1 MSANTIK
8 FGFPTLE
15 VDWKNA
21 SAHCKFVFQ
30 PKIIPQGLKLS
41 TLGKIDF
48 RPLRKFNGANFYI
61 CFAFLSE
68 EPKIIEKIDL
78 AKCPF

>member
-1 MSANTIK
+1 MSLYLYAR
-8 FGFPTLE
+8 G
-15 VDWKNA
+15 
-21 SAHCKFVFQ
+21 H
-30 PKIIPQGLKLS
+30 
-41 TLGKIDF
+41 TLGKTDF
-48 RPLRKFNGANFYI
+48 KPLRKFNGANFYI

>member
-1 MSANTIK
+1 MNPGPLK
-8 FGFPTLE
+8 
-15 VDWKNA
+15 
-21 SAHCKFVFQ
+21 
-30 PKIIPQGLKLS
+30 PQVKLL
-41 TLGKIDF
+41 TLGKTDF
-48 RPLRKFNGANFYI
+48 KPLRKFNGANFYI

>member
-1 MSANTIK
+1 MIVAK
-8 FGFPTLE
+8 
-15 VDWKNA
+15 
-21 SAHCKFVFQ
+21 
-30 PKIIPQGLKLS
+30 GLGNLTG
-41 TLGKIDF
+41 TLGKTDF
-48 RPLRKFNGANFYI
+48 KPLRKFNGANFYI